1 MLRPLRGSRAAMPAV
16 VWTTFSQMSDT
27 ELQAIWMYLQSLPA
41 LPDNAYYFVGRFAN
55 RPYEGNAHDEN
66 SGNQPTDLAS
76 SGTG

>member
-41 LPDNAYYFVGRFAN
+41 LPDNAYYFVG
-55 RPYEGNAHDEN
+55 
-66 SGNQPTDLAS
+66 
-76 SGTG
+76 